1 MTLFQKI
8 LIFYAVMAVISSLI
22 TWFLTHD
29 KKRIRFL
36 LTHDKKRIRTNSFP
50 ERLFGWRD
58 MADKFPRR
66 IAVFAF
72 LTSSPIQVTGHGF
85 SARSGYQ
92 GN

>member
-36 LTHDKKRIRTNSFP
+36 SAF
-50 ERLFGWRD
+50 FGWRD

>member
-36 LTHDKKRIRTNSFP
+36 SVWGGNQFWTVTEWS
-50 ERLFGWRD
+50 G
-58 MADKFPRR
+58 
-66 IAVFAF
+66 
-72 LTSSPIQVTGHGF
+72 SSRKP
-85 SARSGYQ
+85 
-92 GN
+92 

>member
-29 KKRIRFL
+29 KN
-36 LTHDKKRIRTNSFP
+36 DSFP